1 MMRLKKK
8 KTRETGKVG
17 EVRNLA
23 WLYFNIGWTV
33 LYLLWRTFCTVPL
46 EYGILSAVAGIAL
59 LVVEILGMLEAFVH
73 YFNMYKIENHEVP
86 RVPAEEFPDVDV
98 FIATYNEP
106 VDLLYKTVNGCI
118 HMKYPDKNKVHIYL
132 CDDGKRQEMRELA
145 EQMGVGYIDREDH
158 EGAKAGNL
166 NHAMSVTSSPLIA
179 TFDADMLPKNN
190 FLMVMVSYFV
200 HQEIKNRELE
210 EKDRVKIG
218 FIQSPQSFYNPDL
231 FQFNLFS
238 ENRIPNEQDYFYKD
252 VQITRYADDGI
263 AHCVS
268 QKQAKYLRRRLEQRF
283 QSYGLELNQE
293 KTRIVY
299 CKDDDRRG
307 NHENTSFD
315 FLGYTFRPRH
325 AKNRYGK
332 FFTNFLPA
340 ISEKAKKAI
349 RKEVRGWKLQLK
361 SDKDLYDIANMFN
374 RQIQGWINYYTHFY
388 KSEIYDVLRYINGC
402 LVKWVRR
409 KYKKRK
415 ARRKA
420 EHWLGEIAKRD
431 RNLFAHWKVGILPA
445 AG

>member
-1 MMRLKKK
+1 MQEAKPYSISKKAVIVAYQRVKANKGTYGVDEQSIEDFERKLNNNLYKIWNRMSSGAYFPKPVKAVAIPK
-8 KTRETGKVG
+8 KNGETRILGIPTVEDRIAQMVAK
-17 EVRNLA
+17 
-23 WLYFNIGWTV
+23 LYFEPCVEPIF
-33 LYLLWRTFCTVPL
+33 Y
-46 EYGILSAVAGIAL
+46 EDSYGYRPNKSAIQA
-59 LVVEILGMLEAFVH
+59 LEATRTRCWRKDWVLEFDIRGLFDNIRHDYLMEMVKKHTKEKWIILYIQRWLTAPFQMEDGMIVERKSGTPQGGVISPVLANLFLH
-73 YFNMYKIENHEVP
+73 YVFDDFMVK
-86 RVPAEEFPDVDV
+86 EFP
-98 FIATYNEP
+98 T
-106 VDLLYKTVNGCI
+106 
-118 HMKYPDKNKVHIYL
+118 
-132 CDDGKRQEMRELA
+132 
-145 EQMGVGYIDREDH
+145 
-158 EGAKAGNL
+158 
-166 NHAMSVTSSPLIA
+166 
-179 TFDADMLPKNN
+179 
-190 FLMVMVSYFV
+190 
-200 HQEIKNRELE
+200 
-210 EKDRVKIG
+210 
-218 FIQSPQSFYNPDL
+218 
-231 FQFNLFS
+231 
-238 ENRIPNEQDYFYKD
+238 IPWA
-252 VQITRYADDGI
+252 RYADDGI

-431 RNLFAHWKVGILPA
+431 RNLFAHWKFGILPA